1 MTRSISITR
10 SRRRSRESGSVIVE
24 FACSFLILTTMFT
37 GLYQFGY
44 TFYAYNELV
53 SAVRAGARYASLKPY
68 DSTTS
73 TPTDAFKTAV
83 QNVVVYG
90 DPNPPDGATPIVR
103 GLATSNVDVV
113 ATGTGG
119 AGGST
124 FAPSAMTVS
133 INGYQINSVFTSTSM
148 SGRPLATYPYTGV
161 LTPPAS

>member
-1 MTRSISITR
+1 MNRGISVTR
-10 SRRRSRESGSVIVE
+10 SRPRSRESGSVFVE
-24 FACSFLILTTMFT
+24 FACSFLMLTTMFT

-83 QNVVVYG
+83 KNVVVYG

-103 GLATSNVDVV
+103 GLATTNVQLTT
-113 ATGTGG
+113 AGTGG
-119 AGGST
+119 AGAT
-124 FAPSAMTVS
+124 IFAPSSMTVS
-133 INGYQINSVFTSTSM
+133 ITGYQINSVFSSMAM
-148 SGRPLATYPYTGV
+148 SGRPLATYPYTGI
-161 LTPPAS
+161 LTPPSS